1 MMKAVWTEHS
11 RVKRMPKYL
20 RFPNRQSVRRS
31 GVPSLAASKAFDSDY
46 ETEWDDEMGSTVRRV
61 KLLTFRE
68 AVLPPSP
75 RKRRSPTKAIKKSRR
90 KRSPPRAK

>member
-46 ETEWDDEMGSTVRRV
+46 ETEWDDEMGATVRRV

-75 RKRRSPTKAIKKSRR
+75 RKRHAPTKKRAINSRR
-90 KRSPPRAK
+90 KKQPKRA